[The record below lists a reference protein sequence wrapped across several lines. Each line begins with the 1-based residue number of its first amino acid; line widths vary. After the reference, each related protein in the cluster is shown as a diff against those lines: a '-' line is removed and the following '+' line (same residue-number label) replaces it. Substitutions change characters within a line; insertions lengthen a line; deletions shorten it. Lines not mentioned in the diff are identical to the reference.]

1 MRVQSVLRQCMGVS
15 NTAVKSAKWD
25 GRITLDGQIAAANE
39 LVRAGQK
46 LAIAF
51 KDNQPIY
58 QLKPYNLLL
67 NIVYEDEHLYVI
79 DKPAPLASQSG
90 IQHPDDSLEN
100 ALYAHLGCPADF
112 VYRPVNRLD
121 KGTSGLMV
129 VAKDAYMQ
137 HRLQTLLHT
146 SDFVRTYQAV
156 VEGHPP
162 EGEGIVNAPI
172 AKENAASIKRVV
184 SPDGKP
190 SVTHYRM
197 LLRGKKRSLLELT
210 LETGRTHQIRVH
222 LAFIGHPILGDKTYG
237 KIQHRHEGW
246 PMPRVMLH
254 AERLRLDHPI
264 TGTPL
269 DLRAPLPPDFFNLAE
284 FLRERYGSRVVRRD

>member
-222 LAFIGHPILGDKTYG
+222 MAYLGCPVAGDFLYGTELPELPGRFALHSAGICLTHPLTGNRLSLTSPFPESMTRLLG
-237 KIQHRHEGW
+237 
-246 PMPRVMLH
+246 
-254 AERLRLDHPI
+254 
-264 TGTPL
+264 
-269 DLRAPLPPDFFNLAE
+269 
-284 FLRERYGSRVVRRD
+284 